1 MILRRE
7 MDEQNKNGLRV
18 ETRDAK
24 REDVCPGKNGKL
36 DLDSVRSRI
45 DMATE
50 HDAAEKTGPEYWRSL
65 EELAGSEDFQD
76 ALHREFPKGASEWVD
91 SVSRRGFL
99 KVMGASLGLAGM
111 TGCVRLPL
119 EPIVPYVRQP
129 EEMIPGRPM
138 FYATACTLGGYAS
151 PLLVES
157 HLGRPTKVEGN
168 DQHPASLGGTDIFA
182 QASILGMYDPDRS
195 QTVVSMGDLRSWQA
209 FLGAIRG
216 PLNIQKGLQ
225 GAGIRILTPTISSP
239 TLADQLRSFLKIYPQ
254 AKWHV
259 YEPVNRDNVLEGAKL
274 AFGQPVET
282 RYDLSKADVIVSLDA
297 DFLYAGFPGNTR
309 YIRDFAK
316 RRNPDD
322 GKMNRLYVIEST
334 PTSTGAKADHRW
346 SMLASQMEGVAG
358 VLGSPVSICNGEA
371 GSKSAPDKFL
381 LTLIQDLHTHQG
393 SSVVIAGEHQ
403 SPAVHALAH
412 GINQGLFNVGKTV
425 LYSESVD
432 ANPVNQAES
441 IKDLVADMRDGKVDL
456 LVILGGNPAYD
467 APADLNFAD
476 ALTNSKIPLRV
487 HHGLYQNETAE
498 LCQWHVDATHEL
510 EAWGDARAYDGTVSI
525 IQPLIAPLYGGKSA
539 LEFVALLSGQADA
552 TGYDLV
558 RAYWQKQHA
567 GADFEQFW
575 RRSLHDGWV
584 EGTTF
589 SDKALKPAAIFCDAA
604 GGSEL
609 NISGHELK
617 LSARTDSNAIELN
630 IRRDPTIYD
639 GQFSNNG
646 WLQELP
652 KPMTKL
658 TWDNAVLIGPKMAE
672 RLNIATEDVVELELN
687 GKKVQGPA
695 WIQAGHPDKSVTV
708 FLGYGR
714 KRAGRVGTAQGFD
727 AYALRTSAAPW
738 IATDVHIRKTGET
751 YKLASTQGMQS
762 MDTPDGGHRPLV
774 RETTLEEYRKEPNFA
789 KEEETPYAL
798 SLYEPYPYKSEDY
811 AWGMAIDLN
820 SCVGCNN
827 CMLACQSE
835 NNIAVV
841 GKEQVVIG
849 RHMHW
854 IRVDAYYQGDRDNP
868 KAFFQPVPC
877 MQCENAPCEVVCPVG
892 ATVHSTEGL
901 NDMTYNRC
909 VGTRYCSNNCPYKV
923 RRFNFLLFQDWETP
937 QYKMMRNPDVSV
949 RSRGVMEK
957 CTYCVQRINERRID
971 VETASVREEKK
982 ILIGDELQTACQ
994 QSCPAG
1000 AIIFGNINDPNS
1012 KVSKLKAQ
1020 SRNYSLLGELNTRPR
1035 TTYLAEV
1042 RNPNP
1047 ELEAKA

>member
-1 MILRRE
+1 
-7 MDEQNKNGLRV
+7 MDQQNKI
-18 ETRDAK
+18 AK
-24 REDVCPGKNGKL
+24 REDVCPGQKGKL
-36 DLDSVRSRI
+36 DLDSLRAQI
-45 DMATE
+45 NEAN
-50 HDAAEKTGPEYWRSL
+50 EKVGPEYWRSL
-65 EELAGSEDFQD
+65 EELAGSPAFQE
-76 ALHREFPKGASEWVD
+76 ALHREFPKGAAEWVD

-99 KVMGASLGLAGM
+99 RVMGASMALAGM

-129 EEMIPGRPM
+129 EDVVPGRPQ
-138 FYATACTLGGYAS
+138 FYATSITLGGYAS

-157 HLGRPTKVEGN
+157 HLGRPTKIEGN
-168 DQHPASLGGTDIFA
+168 ERHPASLGGTDIFA
-182 QASILGMYDPDRS
+182 QASILGLYDPDRS
-195 QTVVSMGDLRSWQA
+195 QSVVSLGDQRSWQS
-209 FLGAIRG
+209 FVGAIRG
-216 PLNIQKGLQ
+216 PLIAQKALQ

-239 TLADQLRSFLKIYPQ
+239 TLADQLRNFLKIYPQ

-259 YEPVNRDNVLEGAKL
+259 YEPINRDNVLEGAKM

-282 RYDLSKADVIVSLDA
+282 RYDFEKADVIVSLDA
-297 DFLYAGFPGNTR
+297 DFLYAGFPGNVR

-316 RRNPDD
+316 RRNPD
-322 GKMNRLYVIEST
+322 GKMNRLYVVEST
-334 PTSTGAKADHRW
+334 PTTTGAKADHRLPLRE
-346 SMLASQMEGVAG
+346 SRIENFVLAMAG
-358 VLGSPVSICNGEA
+358 SVHRFSGNPAVLGADEER
-371 GSKSAPDKFL
+371 FL
-381 LTLIQDLHTHQG
+381 NALSRDLG
-393 SSVVIAGEHQ
+393 SSVVVAGDHLP
-403 SPAVHALAH
+403 PAVHAIVH
-412 GINQGLFNVGKTV
+412 RINEASGNIGKTV
-425 LYSESVD
+425 FYTDPVD
-432 ANPVNQAES
+432 ANPINQTES
-441 IKDLVADMRDGKVDL
+441 IKELAGDINAGKVDL

-467 APADLNFAD
+467 TPADLNFAD
-476 ALTNSKIPLRV
+476 VLKNGKVPLRV
-487 HHGLYQNETAE
+487 HLGLHQNETAE
-498 LCQWHVDATHEL
+498 LCHWHVNQAHEL
-510 EAWGDARAYDGTVSI
+510 EAWGDALAYDGTVSI
-525 IQPLIAPLYGGKSA
+525 IQPLIAPLYSGKSA
-539 LEFVALLSGQADA
+539 LEFVALLSGLSEA

-558 RAYWQKQHA
+558 RSHWQKQHA
-567 GADFEQFW
+567 GADFELFW
-575 RRSLHDGWV
+575 RKSLHDGWI
-584 EGTTF
+584 EGTAFAPKSVTA
-589 SDKALKPAAIFCDAA
+589 KAANSTPPSTDGAAN
-604 GGSEL
+604 S
-609 NISGHELK
+609 
-617 LSARTDSNAIELN
+617 IELN

-639 GQFSNNG
+639 GRFSNNG

-672 RLNIATEDVVELELN
+672 RLQFKVDDVVELELN
-687 GKKVQGPA
+687 GKKVTGPV
-695 WIQAGHPDKSVTV
+695 WIQAGHPDNSVTV
-708 FLGYGR
+708 TLGYGR

-727 AYALRTSAAPW
+727 AYALRTTAAPW
-738 IATDVHIRKTGET
+738 IATGLQIRKTGET
-751 YKLASTQGMQS
+751 YKLASTQGYQS

-774 RETTLEEYRKEPNFA
+774 RETTLEEYRKEPAFA
-789 KEEETPYAL
+789 KEEEPAPGLT
-798 SLYEPYPYKSEDY
+798 LYKPYPYKEEDY

-841 GKEQVVIG
+841 GKEQTVIG

-892 ATVHSTEGL
+892 ATNHSSEGL
-901 NDMTYNRC
+901 NDMVYNRC

-971 VETASVREEKK
+971 AETATVSEGKAVKV
-982 ILIGDELQTACQ
+982 GDELQTACQ

-1012 KVSKLKAQ
+1012 RVSKLKAQ

-1047 ELEAKA
+1047 ELERG

>member
-1 MILRRE
+1 MTTERQNGDLVQIKRRE
-7 MDEQNKNGLRV
+7 E
-18 ETRDAK
+18 
-24 REDVCPGKNGKL
+24 VCPSHGKL
-36 DLDSVRSRI
+36 DLDSVRAKI
-45 DMATE
+45 DQATA

-65 EELAGSEDFQD
+65 EELAGSEDFQQ

-111 TGCVRLPL
+111 TGCVRLPF

-129 EEMIPGRPM
+129 ENVIPGRPM
-138 FYATACTLGGYAS
+138 FYATASTLGGYAS
-151 PLLVES
+151 PILVES

-168 DQHPASLGGTDIFA
+168 DQHPASMGGTDIFA

-195 QTVVSMGDLRSWQA
+195 QSVMSMGDQRSWQA

-216 PLNIQKGLQ
+216 PLSAQKVLQ

-239 TLADQLRSFLKIYPQ
+239 TLADQLRNFLKIYPQ

-297 DFLYAGFPGNTR
+297 DFLYAGFPGNTK

-316 RRNPDD
+316 RRNPDAP
-322 GKMNRLYVIEST
+322 MNRLYVVEST
-334 PTSTGAKADHRW
+334 PTSTGAKADHRLPARAPEIFEIATMIGERRQGQ
-346 SMLASQMEGVAG
+346 SGPVKSGSDFAVACFQELVSHREAG
-358 VLGSPVSICNGEA
+358 VVIVG
-371 GSKSAPDKFL
+371 D
-381 LTLIQDLHTHQG
+381 HQP
-393 SSVVIAGEHQ
+393 
-403 SPAVHALAH
+403 PAVHAIAH
-412 GINQGLFNVGKTV
+412 RLNHEMGNIGSTV
-425 LYSESVD
+425 FYTDPVD
-432 ANPVNQAES
+432 ANPVNQTES
-441 IKDLVADMRDGKVDL
+441 VKDLVADMRAGKVDL
-456 LVILGGNPAYD
+456 LVILGGNPVYD

-498 LCQWHVDATHEL
+498 LCQWHVNETHEL
-510 EAWGDARAYDGTVSI
+510 ESWGDARAYDGTASI
-525 IQPLIAPLYGGKSA
+525 IQPLIAPLYNGKSA
-539 LEFVALLSGQADA
+539 IEFVALLSGQADA
-552 TGYDLV
+552 TGYDLT
-558 RAYWQKQHA
+558 RAYWQKQFNSRA
-567 GADFEQFW
+567 CLGLCPDFEQFW
-575 RRSLHDGWV
+575 RKSLHDGWIA
-584 EGTTF
+584 GTTF
-589 SDKALKPAAIFCDAA
+589 GPKDLRFASVQPKIGELLKSDP
-604 GGSEL
+604 
-609 NISGHELK
+609 
-617 LSARTDSNAIELN
+617 NAIELN
-630 IRRDPTIYD
+630 IRRDPTIHD

-672 RLNIATEDVVELELN
+672 RLQIASKDVVELELQ
-687 GKKVQGPA
+687 GKKVTGAA
-695 WIQAGHPDKSVTV
+695 WIQAGHPDNSVTV

-738 IATDVHIRKTGET
+738 IASGVTIRKTGET
-751 YKLASTQGMQS
+751 YNLASTQGMQS

-774 RETTLEEYRKEPNFA
+774 RETSLEEYRKEPEFA
-789 KEEETPYAL
+789 KEEQPPKELT
-798 SLYEPYPYKSEDY
+798 LYEPYPYEKEDY
-811 AWGMAIDLN
+811 SWGMTIDLN

-827 CMLACQSE
+827 CVIACQAE

-841 GKEQVVIG
+841 GKEQTAIG

-854 IRVDAYYQGDRDNP
+854 IRVDAYYQGDRENP

-892 ATVHSTEGL
+892 ATNHSPEGL
-901 NDMTYNRC
+901 NDMVYNRC

-923 RRFNFLLFQDWETP
+923 RRFNFLLFQDWDTP
-937 QYKMMRNPDVSV
+937 QYKMMRNPDVTV

-957 CTYCVQRINERRID
+957 CTYCTQRISERRID
-971 VETASVREEKK
+971 AEKEDRK
-982 ILIGDELQTACQ
+982 INDTELQTACQ

-1000 AIIFGNINDPNS
+1000 AIVFGNINDPNS
-1012 KVSKLKAQ
+1012 KVSKLKALP
-1020 SRNYSLLGELNTRPR
+1020 RNYSLLGELNTRPR

-1047 ELEAKA
+1047 ELEG

>member
-1 MILRRE
+1 
-7 MDEQNKNGLRV
+7 MDQQNKNGLRV
-18 ETRDAK
+18 DTRDAK
-24 REDVCPGKNGKL
+24 REDVCPGKKDKL
-36 DLDSVRSRI
+36 DLESVRSRI
-45 DMATE
+45 EAATA
-50 HDAAEKTGPEYWRSL
+50 HDDAEKTGPEYWRSL
-65 EELAGSEDFQD
+65 EELAGSDDFQD
-76 ALHREFPKGASEWVD
+76 ALHREFPKGASEWLD

-129 EEMIPGRPM
+129 EEMIPGRPT
-138 FYATACTLGGYAS
+138 FYATASTLGGYAS

-182 QASILGMYDPDRS
+182 QASILGLYDPDRS

-239 TLADQLRSFLKIYPQ
+239 TLADQLRGFLKIYPQ

-259 YEPVNRDNVLEGAKL
+259 YEPVNRDNVLEGAKT

-334 PTSTGAKADHRW
+334 PTSTGAKADHRLPLHAGAVEW
-346 SMLASQMEGVAG
+346 FARLMLTTPMNNNRPYEELGAG
-358 VLGSPVSICNGEA
+358 FSESER
-371 GSKSAPDKFL
+371 
-381 LTLIQDLHTHQG
+381 DLAVTAFNELSGHNG
-393 SSVVIAGEHQ
+393 SSVLIVGDHQ
-403 SPAVHALAH
+403 PPAVHVLAH
-412 GINQGLFNVGKTV
+412 DINSRCGNVGKTV
-425 LYSESVD
+425 FYTDPVD
-432 ANPVNQAES
+432 ANPVNQTES
-441 IKDLVADMRDGKVDL
+441 LKDLVADMRGGKVDL
-456 LVILGGNPAYD
+456 LIILGGNPVYD

-487 HHGLYQNETAE
+487 HHGLYQSETAE
-498 LCQWHVDATHEL
+498 LCQWHVNQAHEL

-525 IQPLIAPLYGGKSA
+525 IQPLIAPLYNGKSA

-558 RAYWQKQHA
+558 RAYWQKQHT

-575 RRSLHDGWV
+575 RKALHDGWI
-584 EGTTF
+584 EGTTL
-589 SDKALKPAAIFCDAA
+589 SPKSVTAKSALSPPDTKADP
-604 GGSEL
+604 
-609 NISGHELK
+609 
-617 LSARTDSNAIELN
+617 NAIELN
-630 IRRDPTIYD
+630 IRRDSTIYD

-687 GKKVQGPA
+687 GKKVQGPV
-695 WIQAGHPDKSVTV
+695 WIQAGHPDNSVTV

-727 AYALRTSAAPW
+727 AYALRTSTAPW
-738 IATDVHIRKTGET
+738 IATGVQIRKTGDT

-774 RETTLEEYRKEPNFA
+774 RETTLEEYRKEPDFA

-1012 KVSKLKAQ
+1012 KVSRLKAQ

-1047 ELEAKA
+1047 ELEAKV

>member
-1 MILRRE
+1 
-7 MDEQNKNGLRV
+7 MDDQNKAGLPGK
-18 ETRDAK
+18 K
-24 REDVCPGKNGKL
+24 REDVCPSKKGKL
-36 DLDSVRSRI
+36 DLESVRAQI
-45 DMATE
+45 E
-50 HDAAEKTGPEYWRSL
+50 EAANQKAGPEYWRSL
-65 EELAGSEDFQD
+65 EELAGSADFQE

-99 KVMGASLGLAGM
+99 RVMGASMALAGM

-129 EEMIPGRPM
+129 EEVVPGRPM
-138 FYATACTLGGYAS
+138 FYATAMTLGGYAS

-157 HLGRPTKVEGN
+157 HLGRPTKIEGN

-195 QTVVSMGDLRSWQA
+195 QSVVSLGDQRSWQS
-209 FLGAIRG
+209 FITAIRG
-216 PLNIQKGLQ
+216 PLSAQKALQ

-239 TLADQLRSFLKIYPQ
+239 TLADQLRNFLKIYPQ

-259 YEPVNRDNVLEGAKL
+259 YEPINRDNVLEGAKM

-282 RYDLSKADVIVSLDA
+282 RYDFEKADVIVSLDA

-316 RRNPDD
+316 RRNPD
-322 GKMNRLYVIEST
+322 GNMNRLYVVEST
-334 PTSTGAKADHRW
+334 MTSTGAKADHRW
-346 SMLASQMEGVAG
+346 PMRASEIEKFAQNLSSHLPVNPPTGGVAG
-358 VLGSPVSICNGEA
+358 DNPGFSGPIV
-371 GSKSAPDKFL
+371 
-381 LTLIQDLHTHQG
+381 QDLLAHRG
-393 SSVVIAGEHQ
+393 SSVVIVGDHQ
-403 SPAVHALAH
+403 PPVVHAFAH
-412 GINQGLFNVGKTV
+412 AVNQALGNVGKTV
-425 LYSESVD
+425 FYADPVD
-432 ANPVNQAES
+432 ANPINQTES
-441 IKDLVADMRDGKVDL
+441 IKDLVTDILAGKVDL

-467 APADLNFAD
+467 APADLDVANI
-476 ALTNSKIPLRV
+476 LKKGKIPLRV
-487 HHGLYQNETAE
+487 HLGSHQNETAE
-498 LCQWHVDATHEL
+498 LCQWHVNQAHEL
-510 EAWGDARAYDGTVSI
+510 ETWGDSRAYDGTVSI
-525 IQPLIAPLYGGKSA
+525 IQPLIAPLYNGKSP
-539 LEFVALLSGQADA
+539 LEFVALLSGQTDA

-558 RAYWQKQHA
+558 RGYWQKQHT
-567 GADFEQFW
+567 GQDFEAFW
-575 RRSLHDGWV
+575 RKSLHDGWV
-584 EGTTF
+584 EGTTYQPK
-589 SDKALKPAAIFCDAA
+589 SPAVKNDNFGWKWA
-604 GGSEL
+604 
-609 NISGHELK
+609 
-617 LSARTDSNAIELN
+617 TDTAIELN
-630 IRRDPTIYD
+630 FRRDPTIYD

-658 TWDNAVLIGPKMAE
+658 TWDNAILIGPKMAE
-672 RLNIATEDVVELELN
+672 RLQIASKDVVELELN
-687 GKKVQGPA
+687 GKKVTGAA
-695 WIQAGHPDKSVTV
+695 WIQAGHPDNSVTV

-714 KRAGRVGTAQGFD
+714 KRAGRVGTACGFD
-727 AYALRTSAAPW
+727 AYPVRTSSAPW
-738 IATDVHIRKTGET
+738 FTTGVQLRKTGDT
-751 YKLASTQGMQS
+751 YELASTQGYQT

-789 KEEETPYAL
+789 QEEEPAPGLT
-798 SLYEPYPYKSEDY
+798 LYKPYPYKEEAY

-820 SCVGCNN
+820 ACVGCNN
-827 CMLACQSE
+827 CIVACQSE

-841 GKEQVVIG
+841 GQEQARLG

-868 KAFFQPVPC
+868 KAYFQPVPC

-892 ATVHSTEGL
+892 ATNHSSEGL
-901 NDMTYNRC
+901 NDMVYNRC

-957 CTYCVQRINERRID
+957 CTYCVQRISEHRID
-971 VETASVREEKK
+971 AETASVREGKEIK
-982 ILIGDELQTACQ
+982 IQDGELKTACQ

-1020 SRNYSLLGELNTRPR
+1020 PRNYSLLGELNTRPR

-1042 RNPNP
+1042 SNPNP
-1047 ELEAKA
+1047 ELKA